1 MIELLIEKNEI
12 EAVVIDRVEA
22 ISSPSLGDSKILFY
36 INEGAIVE
44 VLDEKNQ
51 LMEIILIDGKEVGFI
66 KCSKKNAMKIKYL
79 ILLIN
84 LLNAQDSLYWFDMS
98 TVRDPVPIAPKIL
111 DAIYGKSQLNDL
123 DSLKN
128 IRATTRNGF
137 RIQLYESSSSEK
149 VNNLIKNIK
158 RK

>member
-1 MIELLIEKNEI
+1 M
-12 EAVVIDRVEA
+12 
-22 ISSPSLGDSKILFY
+22 
-36 INEGAIVE
+36 
-44 VLDEKNQ
+44 KNQ
-51 LMEIILIDGKEVGFI
+51 LMEIILIDGKRGWV
-66 KCSKKNAMKIKYL
+66 SSSALRKNAMKIKYL

-149 VNNLIKNIK
+149 VNNLIKKYKKKMIDSLYVIFEAPFIKFTMEILVESLK
-158 RK
+158 RKNKEQLRQKGLKHMDRTK